1 MADRKITDLT
11 ALAAGSQ
18 ATGDLLTI
26 VDVSEAAATD
36 KNKKIT
42 VESLFQGIPGDV
54 GIGTSSPTRSLHV
67 SGTTTNILRLENT
80 NADVAGIELKGTGG
94 TSSFFHNAGGFR
106 FLPNGTERLRIT
118 SSGNVGIGTTS
129 PGTILN
135 IRSDS
140 SDDGILLEKTDG
152 TDIARLFHDGTTT
165 DARLD
170 LFSGGSANIQLKANG
185 VSHFSGGNLGIGT
198 SSPAL
203 SIGSVSGTV
212 LHAAGAGTT
221 GARFQNTSGTSIEFF
236 AGSDAVINTGTSTN
250 MTFKINDSEKMR
262 IDSSGNVGIGTTP
275 NSDSQL
281 HVKSGANDGNPV
293 LRLEAATNNFLN
305 FRQTGSVYDINVT
318 AGDPLSFTI
327 GSSERMRIDSSG
339 NVGIGTS
346 SPGALLNLQAAS
358 SASLRIKNT
367 QNNTP
372 SASHIE
378 LLNNNNEGLDIKID
392 RSGIGSRAR
401 FIADAEISFEQ
412 GSSERMRIT
421 SGGKIFMNCTAS
433 SDTGI
438 LQLRNTVGSAHCLGL
453 GTSSSNADTLVVM
466 RHNTNANGSGGTTV
480 GSITVNSTSTTYG
493 TSSDYRLKENVVNLA
508 GAIDRVKQLAPKR
521 FNFIVDPNKVVDG
534 FLAHEAQAVV
544 PEAVHGTHNEV
555 DDDGNAVMQLID
567 QSKLVP
573 LLTAALQEAIAEI
586 ETLKTKVAALEA
598 G

>member
-18 ATGDLLTI
+18 ARGDLLTI
-26 VDVSEAAATD
+26 VDVSEGAAAD

-42 VESLFQGIPGDV
+42 VESLFKGIPGNV
-54 GIGTSSPTRSLHV
+54 GVGTSSPNVTGFGSAV
-67 SGTTTNILRLENT
+67 ATINIASGSNGGLEITKN
-80 NADVAGIELKGTGG
+80 NVAAGHFTVESGASNDIRVGAVGGSAALTFQTGG
-94 TSSFFHNAGGFR
+94 S
-106 FLPNGTERLRIT
+106 ERLRID
-118 SSGNVGIGTTS
+118 SSGNVGIGTT
-129 PGTILN
+129 
-135 IRSDS
+135 
-140 SDDGILLEKTDG
+140 
-152 TDIARLFHDGTTT
+152 
-165 DARLD
+165 
-170 LFSGGSANIQLKANG
+170 
-185 VSHFSGGNLGIGT
+185 
-198 SSPAL
+198 SPAL

-573 LLTAALQEAIAEI
+573 LLTAALQEAVAEI